1 MVKITSANLYM
12 INLPL
17 QSAFKTSFGQMRTK
31 DFILVALHDED
42 GRTGYGECSAF
53 SVPFYTEEFRNSA
66 YLLLKDILI
75 PLLLRQE
82 ITTPAQLTN
91 LFCAIKRNNMAKAA
105 IDTAMWDLY
114 AQKSHRSL
122 AEAIGG
128 NKKEVLAGISI
139 GIQPSPTVLVQK
151 VQQAVKAGYQRV
163 KVKIKPGADYQYL
176 KAVRNAFPQLMLM
189 ADANSAYQLK
199 DTDRLKKLDELG
211 LLMIEQPLESDDL
224 LHHARLQQQLT
235 TPICLDESIN
245 SLADAQAMYQL
256 GSGQIINIKV
266 SKVGGLSI
274 AKEIQAFAQRHHID
288 CWCGGML
295 GSGVARAVDIA
306 AATLPG
312 YTLPND
318 ISASQRYFA
327 HDIIKP
333 EINLSNGKVKVPTIP
348 GLGFKLDWDTI
359 SRYTIKENKL

>member
-1 MVKITSANLYM
+1 MRVTSASLYK

-17 QSAFKTSFGQMRTK
+17 QSIFRTSFGQTKTK
-31 DFILVALHDED
+31 DFILVALQDED
-42 GRTGYGECSAF
+42 GFTGYGECSAF
-53 SVPFYTEEFRNSA
+53 SIPFYTEEFRDSA
-66 YLLLKDILI
+66 YLLLQDVLI
-75 PLLLRQE
+75 PTLLNQE
-82 ITTPAQLTN
+82 ITTPAQLTTA
-91 LFCAIKRNNMAKAA
+91 FHTIKRNNMAKAA

-114 AQKSHRSL
+114 AKRKHQSL
-122 AEAIGG
+122 AKVIGG

-139 GIQPSPTVLVQK
+139 GIQPSPAILVQK

-163 KVKIKPGADYQYL
+163 KVKIKPEADYQYL

-199 DTDRLKKLDELG
+199 DADRLKKLDELG

-256 GSGQIINIKV
+256 GSGRIINIKI
-266 SKVGGLSI
+266 SKVGGLTI
-274 AKEIQAFAQRHHID
+274 AKEIQAFAQSHHID

-295 GSGVARAVDIA
+295 GSGVARAADIA
-306 AATLPG
+306 AASLPG

-333 EINLSNGKVKVPTIP
+333 LISLNNGRLKVPVSP
-348 GLGFKLDWDTI
+348 GLGFNLDWDTI
-359 SRYTIKENKL
+359 HRYTIEENKL

>member
-1 MVKITSANLYM
+1 M

-17 QSAFKTSFGQMRTK
+17 QSVFKTSFGQMKTK
-31 DFILVALHDED
+31 KFILIALHDED
-42 GRTGYGECSAF
+42 GLTGYGECSAF
-53 SVPFYTEEFRNSA
+53 SIPFYTEEFRSSA
-66 YLLLKDILI
+66 YLLLKDTLI
-75 PLLLRQE
+75 PLLLKQE
-82 ITTPAQLTN
+82 ITTPNQLTK
-91 LFCAIKRNNMAKAA
+91 LFSTIKRNNMAKAA
-105 IDTAMWDLY
+105 VDTAIWDLY
-114 AQKSHRSL
+114 AQKKHQSL
-122 AEAIGG
+122 AKAIGG
-128 NKKEVLAGISI
+128 NKKEVIAGISI
-139 GIQPSPTVLVQK
+139 GIQPSPLILVQK

-199 DTDRLKKLDELG
+199 DTDQLKRLDNLG

-224 LHHARLQQQLT
+224 LNHAQLQQQLI

-245 SLADAQAMYQL
+245 SLKDAQAMYQL

-266 SKVGGLSI
+266 SKVGGLSV
-274 AKEIQAFAQRHHID
+274 AKEIQAFARSHHID

-295 GSGVARAVDIA
+295 GSGIARAADIA

-333 EINLSNGKVKVPTIP
+333 EINLNNGKLKVPLTP
-348 GLGFKLDWDTI
+348 GLGFKLDWDII